1 MKTPTNRDIVHV
13 LHEMAALYTIEGVE
27 FKPRAYERAAQ
38 NIEALDEEV
47 AGLYRAGGVKAL
59 LGIPGVGK
67 GIAAHIEE
75 LLGTG
80 RFREYAKLKK
90 KLPVRLEELMQ
101 VEGIGPRTVATLW
114 QKLKIKD
121 LDGLEKAA
129 RAGRIGK
136 LSGFGPRSE
145 KKILK
150 GIEFL
155 RKSSGRFV
163 LGFLEPAIR
172 KIEDAVRK
180 FPEVSRAA
188 VAGSARRRKETVG
201 DIDILAASREPAKVT
216 ARFVALPEVEHV
228 HAQGPGRTS
237 VRLKLGLDADLRV
250 VPEESWG
257 AALCYFTGSKAHN
270 VALRARAMAR
280 GWKLNEYG
288 LFKGKKALA
297 GRSEEDIYRA
307 LGLAYIAPELRE
319 AAGEIEAAAKS
330 KLPKLIGYGD
340 LKGDLQIQTDWT
352 DGRHSIEA
360 MALAADALGLE
371 YIAITDHTR
380 ALAMTGGLTEAGI
393 AKQGKAI
400 DALNRKL
407 RAAGKG
413 VTVLK
418 GTEVNI
424 LADGS
429 LDIAD
434 ETLARLDVVGAAVHT
449 HFDLPRAAQT
459 ARIVRAMENP
469 NVDIVFHL
477 TTRIINRRKAIDLDL
492 DAIVA
497 AAKRT
502 GTILE
507 IDAFPDRLDINDATV
522 RKCVEAG
529 VKIAIDS
536 DAHAAEHLRFLDCGV
551 AQARRGWAGKANVV
565 NALPLG
571 RFRKA
576 LKG

>member
-1 MKTPTNRDIVHV
+1 MRTLTNREIVRV
-13 LHEMAALYTIEGVE
+13 LHEMAALYAIEGVE

-38 NIEALDEEV
+38 NIEALEGEV
-47 AGLYRAGGVKAL
+47 AERYRSGGVKAL
-59 LGIPGVGK
+59 LAIPGVGK
-67 GIAAHIEE
+67 GIAGHIEE
-75 LLGTG
+75 LLETG
-80 RFREYAKLKK
+80 RFREYDKLKK
-90 KLPVRLEELMQ
+90 KMPVRLDELLL

-114 QKLKIKD
+114 QALKIKD
-121 LDGLEKAA
+121 LGGLEKAA
-129 RAGRIGK
+129 RAGKIGK
-136 LSGFGPRSE
+136 LPSFGARSE
-145 KKILK
+145 QKILK

-163 LGFLEPAIR
+163 LGFLDPTIR

-188 VAGSARRRKETVG
+188 VAGSVRRRKETVG
-201 DIDILAASREPAKVT
+201 DIDIQAAAKEPAKV
-216 ARFVALPEVEHV
+216 AERFVALPEVEHV
-228 HAQGPGRTS
+228 YAKGPGRTS

-270 VALRARAMAR
+270 VALRARAMAK
-280 GWKLNEYG
+280 GCKLNEYG
-288 LFKGKKALA
+288 LFKGKTSLA
-297 GRSEEDIYRA
+297 GKSEEEVYRA
-307 LGLAYIAPELRE
+307 LGLAYIEPELRE
-319 AAGEIEAAAKS
+319 AAGEIEAAAKGR
-330 KLPKLIGYGD
+330 LPRLIGYGD
-340 LKGDLQIQTDWT
+340 LQGDLQIQTDWT
-352 DGRHSIEA
+352 DGRNSLEEMAEA
-360 MALAADALGLE
+360 AEALGLE

-407 RAAGKG
+407 RAAGKR

-424 LADGS
+424 LDDGS

-434 ETLARLDVVGAAVHT
+434 DALAQLDVVGAAVHT
-449 HFDLPRAAQT
+449 RFDLPREAQT
-459 ARIVRAMENP
+459 ERIVRAMENP
-469 NVDIVFHL
+469 NVDVIFHL

-492 DAIVA
+492 ERIVA

-507 IDAFPDRLDINDATV
+507 VDAFPDRLDINDGMV
-522 RKCVEAG
+522 RACVEAG

-536 DAHAAEHLRFLDCGV
+536 DAHAAEHLRFLECGI
-551 AQARRGWAGKANVV
+551 AQARRGWAEKKDVV
-565 NALPLG
+565 NALPL
-571 RFRKA
+571 RQFLAA
-576 LKG
+576 LK